1 MEAIVGLVIAW
12 FLFGIGSAAC
22 CVMDENKGRSI
33 GSWSI
38 LAFLLGPFG
47 LILAFVVSK
56 NQEANEKE
64 SIQTT
69 DTTPFEVT
77 PNGDGIGRSLAKIDE
92 LTEAAKEHLD
102 MGEEIV
108 AVVEG
113 VISTVVQSEV
123 SLFTVGG
130 LGGTPI
136 EKDMNSRNGIFIA
149 TSKRI
154 VLYRRKRSGYELEV
168 FPYSNISSIEMDKK
182 WDGYRVAF
190 SGSGKMR
197 MTGIETGDVQKFV
210 EYVRSRMGQM
220 EEETTPSEL
229 TMDIPDQIRKLA
241 ELKDQGILTEEEFE
255 SKKKELLAKL

>member
-1 MEAIVGLVIAW
+1 MKCQQNLIIWVLFSFPCSIIA
-12 FLFGIGSAAC
+12 G
-22 CVMDENKGRSI
+22 NKGRS
-33 GSWSI
+33 GSDWFI
-38 LAFLLGPFG
+38 LGFLFGPFA
-47 LILAFVVSK
+47 LISVLIVSK
-56 NQEANEKE
+56 NQG
-64 SIQTT
+64 T
-69 DTTPFEVT
+69 DE
-77 PNGDGIGRSLAKIDE
+77 IGRSLAKIDE
-92 LTEAAKEHLD
+92 LTGAAKEHLD
-102 MGEEIV
+102 TGEEIV

-130 LGGTPI
+130 LGGSPI

-154 VLYRRKRSGYELEV
+154 VLYSQKKSGYELEV
-168 FPYSNISSIEMDKK
+168 FPYPDISSIEMDKK
-182 WDGYRVAF
+182 WDGYHLSF